1 MCLIAGWLS
10 YKGDEGDM
18 NECYHNSWLAGWM
31 YEGDMRLFFVF
42 FGTTLIPISV
52 GVGSGGGRPAGWA
65 DRGRDGLIDPAVW
78 LVRLRNN
85 GIDI

>member
-1 MCLIAGWLS
+1 
-10 YKGDEGDM
+10 M

-52 GVGSGGGRPAGWA
+52 GGGSG
-65 DRGRDGLIDPAVW
+65 V
-78 LVRLRNN
+78 
-85 GIDI
+85 